1 MAVDFDRLV
10 IGPTV
15 QIFGDLVRFQN
26 GEFFYETV
34 GVFDEAYLEL
44 VPLGAG
50 GPGMEEFALGSPGNI
65 TTVQPTLGVRL
76 SQLAYCPKQSD
87 TVVILTGK
95 HAGKW
100 FEVKEVRPDSHG
112 HALIL
117 LNDYAGI

>member
-1 MAVDFDRLV
+1 MAVDWDRLV

-15 QIFGDLVRFQN
+15 QIFGDLVRFQV
-26 GEFFYETV
+26 GEFFFETV

-44 VPLGAG
+44 TPLGSG

-65 TTVQPTLGVRL
+65 STERPVLGVQL
-76 SQLAYCPKQSD
+76 SQLAYRPKQSD
-87 TVVILTGK
+87 TVRVLTGK

-100 FEVKEVRPDSHG
+100 FEIKEVRPDGHG

-117 LNDYAGI
+117 LNDYAGL